1 MSDAY
6 EVVGLGIDTSGRTV
20 LVNRRMKAAYDAV
33 VAELGF
39 EPTILQGA
47 YMNRAGGA
55 DSTSGCHDGGG
66 CIDTRAWDVDSDV
79 ERRLIQ
85 VARSV
90 GWVVWHR
97 DASHG
102 GWPDHLHWV
111 LLGDAQAAPSAIWQM
126 AEYRAGRDG
135 LDTQG
140 ADYHWR
146 PDPIPTFDYDAYLR
160 GEPPA

>member
-1 MSDAY
+1 MTDAY
-6 EVVGLGIDTSGRTV
+6 EVVELGTDTSGRTV

-33 VAELGF
+33 RAELGF

-47 YMNRAGGA
+47 YMNRVGGA
-55 DSTSGCHDGGG
+55 DSRSGYHDGGG
-66 CIDTRAWDVDSDV
+66 CIDTRALAPDSDQ
-79 ERRLIQ
+79 ERRLIR
-85 VARSV
+85 VARGV
-90 GWVVWHR
+90 GWAVWRR
-97 DASHG
+97 DATHG
-102 GWPDHLHWV
+102 GLYEHLHWV

-146 PDPIPTFDYDAYLR
+146 PDPIPTFDYEAYLR
-160 GEPPA
+160 GEQG